1 MIIST
6 VVGQI
11 FGESQDMLINSLN
24 NLRIED
30 WNFLNLIKGICR
42 DAPHR
47 PAYKSVAYPA
57 LRPRKQTGVR
67 NRDINGLMDG
77 GVYMSTARF

>member
-1 MIIST
+1 MIISI
-6 VVGQI
+6 VVEKI
-11 FGESQDMLINSLN
+11 FGESQDMLIIKILN

-47 PAYKSVAYPA
+47 PTSP
-57 LRPRKQTGVR
+57 LLTQ
-67 NRDINGLMDG
+67 L
-77 GVYMSTARF
+77 